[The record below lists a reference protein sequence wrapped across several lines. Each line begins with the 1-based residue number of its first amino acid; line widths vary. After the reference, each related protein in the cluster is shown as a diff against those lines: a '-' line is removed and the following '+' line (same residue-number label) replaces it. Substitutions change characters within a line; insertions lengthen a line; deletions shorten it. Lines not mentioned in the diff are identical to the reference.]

1 MSRFDDAY
9 AAGTP
14 PWDIGRAQP
23 RFAELLAQGRIRGR
37 VLDVGCGTGENA
49 LACARAGLAVLGVDL
64 AALAIERAR
73 AKAAQQGLAAE
84 FAVADALSLQTL
96 ARSFD
101 TVIDCAVFHVFED
114 PERAR
119 YVESLRAVVVP
130 GGRYFMMVF
139 SDREP
144 ADWGGPRRV
153 RGDEIEAAFAHGW
166 AVRTLQRDRF
176 VTNMHPDGGEAWFA
190 ELERTA

>member
-23 RFAELLAQGRIRGR
+23 RFAALLAQGRIRGR

-49 LACARAGLAVLGVDL
+49 LACARANLAVLGVDL
-64 AALAIERAR
+64 APLAIERAR
-73 AKAAQQGLAAE
+73 HKAAAQGLAAE
-84 FAVADALSLQTL
+84 FEVADALALASLR
-96 ARSFD
+96 RSFD
-101 TVIDCAVFHVFED
+101 TVIDCAVFHVFDD

-119 YVESLRAVVVP
+119 YVESLHAVLVP

-139 SDREP
+139 SEREP
-144 ADWGGPRRV
+144 SEWGGPRRV

-166 AVRTLQRDRF
+166 VVRTLERDRF

-190 ELERTA
+190 EIERSA